1 MERATGTEVYG
12 CGSPQTTDITLN
24 IQTTTGGN
32 FSISLNCKNTV
43 DYLKKLVSK
52 KLKVSKDRICL
63 LHRERQ
69 LRDGTLEEN
78 GVLDGA
84 RVILLPSVET
94 GLLSHRPENSVMQ
107 ALESLNDTQ
116 VNDFLSGKSPL
127 NLTMRLGDHMMLIQL
142 QLSTLNSG
150 SSGCRSLRTST
161 PTKSSATPLRTASTS
176 RCESRESASP
186 QTVTPPT
193 CTPAPLD
200 HTYLSDVVPQTD
212 PTHHCGLKKQ
222 DIEMLK
228 NCFDLYRSMAAHDK
242 YNEKIANHED
252 LDDLSNDATEC
263 TLMDPSD
270 ESIEN
275 EQSPIKSLS
284 NLVSSPIDTTTQE
297 NNTALVNTVKNNLI
311 DLLKM
316 STNDVI
322 PSTSAICDKQCPS
335 TSSHTPDSSLSDDS
349 DNFTDQSS
357 FLAESTI
364 DEYPMENLFNSAVD
378 KGLFED
384 QDESMMDREISNLA
398 TTSHGSQDANSGTLP
413 SFQSI
418 NEPLKNKRFQYLL
431 HKTSKFKHPIGQN
444 KQKAFMQSVVNKH
457 KKRMQS
463 RQDTNLSQSSSSRTE
478 PYITNSRKLI
488 LQPSNGQSND
498 NPTPSTSKQVVFKA
512 PDAPKKPQRASPTPP
527 VDTKALIEASKNLT
541 QKLKKLSKEVL
552 TNKID
557 LRAAEETVCRK
568 IGPGAVIE
576 SMKHHGKGI
585 YSGTFSGTL
594 NPALQDRYG
603 RPKRDISTIIH
614 ILNDLLCAAPPIA
627 LAQKETSASCSSLAV
642 EEESACVE
650 CEQAASEAEAG
661 AESAAS
667 AASAGSA
674 ASAASVASAPADCSC
689 RRLDTKL
696 CAACQGNS
704 SGEICKKCDTAKT
717 LALEN
722 SKTKCKLEQLRL
734 VMQQKKQRREAR
746 KLKTLPYTN
755 SPSKTLTSPEPTPV
769 LQEEI
774 ETVA

>member
-32 FSISLNCKNTV
+32 FSISLNGKNTV
-43 DYLKKLVSK
+43 EHLKKVVSK

-78 GVLDGA
+78 GLLDGS

-94 GLLSHRPENSVMQ
+94 GLLSQRPENSVMQ

-142 QLSTLNSG
+142 RLSTLDSIA
-150 SSGCRSLRTST
+150 SSTSRSIRTST
-161 PTKSSATPLRTASTS
+161 PTKSATPATRTKSDT
-176 RCESRESASP
+176 RESPSP
-186 QTVTPPT
+186 QNTPQKPVDNDEMFEET
-193 CTPAPLD
+193 ENTKPEPQTHVLQKQDLEILQNAFEFYKSMAEEKYAEKPESSPEKDESMDTTNCT
-200 HTYLSDVVPQTD
+200 LSD
-212 PTHHCGLKKQ
+212 
-222 DIEMLK
+222 
-228 NCFDLYRSMAAHDK
+228 
-242 YNEKIANHED
+242 
-252 LDDLSNDATEC
+252 LSDTS
-263 TLMDPSD
+263 L
-270 ESIEN
+270 EN

-284 NLVSSPIDTTTQE
+284 NLVSSPIDVSTSE
-297 NNTALVNTVKNNLI
+297 GRDAALVNSVKSNLI
-311 DLLKM
+311 DLLSQNKLG
-316 STNDVI
+316 NEGI
-322 PSTSAICDKQCPS
+322 PSTSAICDKACS
-335 TSSHTPDSSLSDDS
+335 TSSSTPDSSFSDDS

-378 KGLFED
+378 KGLFEEH
-384 QDESMMDREISNLA
+384 DESMMDREISNLA
-398 TTSHGSQDANSGTLP
+398 TTSHGTQETTGALP

-457 KKRMQS
+457 KKRMQN
-463 RQDTNLSQSSSSRTE
+463 RQDSNLVQPSTSRTE

-488 LQPSNGQSND
+488 LQPSNGQVED
-498 NPTPSTSKQVVFKA
+498 NATPSTSKQIPFRA

-557 LRAAEETVCRK
+557 LRAAEETVRTK

-614 ILNDLLCAAPPIA
+614 ILNDLLCAAPPLA
-627 LAQKETSASCSSLAV
+627 LAQKDTKRSCSSNT
-642 EEESACVE
+642 ESESNKCLG
-650 CEQAASEAEAG
+650 CSQPSCSYG
-661 AESAAS
+661 QCDGHPPSTSAAQPCACDQRDCRCGRLHRNVCPSCS
-667 AASAGSA
+667 AK
-674 ASAASVASAPADCSC
+674 SV
-689 RRLDTKL
+689 
-696 CAACQGNS
+696 
-704 SGEICKKCDTAKT
+704 SGELCKKCNTAKI

-746 KLKTLPYTN
+746 KLKTMPYNLPTKN
-755 SPSKTLTSPEPTPV
+755 LAAADKPAPIP
-769 LQEEI
+769 EEI

>member
-12 CGSPQTTDITLN
+12 CGSPQTSDITLN

-32 FSISLNCKNTV
+32 FSISLNPKNTV
-43 DYLKKLVSK
+43 EHLKKLVSK

-78 GVLDGA
+78 GLLDGS

-142 QLSTLNSG
+142 QLSTLNT
-150 SSGCRSLRTST
+150 SSTSCRSLRTST
-161 PTKSSATPLRTASTS
+161 PTKSSSTS
-176 RCESRESASP
+176 IRTTKCDARDSPSP
-186 QTVTPPT
+186 QTATLPT
-193 CTPAPLD
+193 CTPVPMD
-200 HTYLSDVVPQTD
+200 HSYISSETPK
-212 PTHHCGLKKQ
+212 PEPEATHGLQKQ
-222 DIEMLK
+222 DFEMLQ
-228 NCFDLYRSMAAHDK
+228 NCFDLYRSMAEEKYADK
-242 YNEKIANHED
+242 DTCDDKDET
-252 LDDLSNDATEC
+252 LDTTNCTVSDLSDTS
-263 TLMDPSD
+263 TD
-270 ESIEN
+270 N

-284 NLVSSPIDTTTQE
+284 NLVSSPIDAACAAE
-297 NNTALVNTVKNNLI
+297 IRAREKAALLNTVKNNLKDFLAQNNI
-311 DLLKM
+311 NEGEDI
-316 STNDVI
+316 I
-322 PSTSAICDKQCPS
+322 PERTIICDKQCAS
-335 TSSHTPDSSLSDDS
+335 TSSHTTDSSLSDDS

-398 TTSHGSQDANSGTLP
+398 TTSHGSQEANAGTLP

-463 RQDTNLSQSSSSRTE
+463 RQDTNLSQPSTSRTE

-488 LQPSNGQSND
+488 LQPSNGNGQTED
-498 NPTPSTSKQVVFKA
+498 MATPSTSKQIIFKA

-552 TNKID
+552 TNKIE
-557 LRAAEETVCRK
+557 LRAAEETTLCRK

-614 ILNDLLCAAPPIA
+614 ILNDLLCAAPPMAIS
-627 LAQKETSASCSSLAV
+627 QNSGGHSCSRRAQCACTARCECEVTAPCHRL
-642 EEESACVE
+642 EPKPCSACV
-650 CEQAASEAEAG
+650 
-661 AESAAS
+661 
-667 AASAGSA
+667 
-674 ASAASVASAPADCSC
+674 
-689 RRLDTKL
+689 
-696 CAACQGNS
+696 
-704 SGEICKKCDTAKT
+704 SGEMCKKCDTAKT
-717 LALEN
+717 LALDN

-746 KLKTLPYTN
+746 KLKTLPYTA
-755 SPSKTLTSPEPTPV
+755 SPSKTISSPEQAAG
-769 LQEEI
+769 LQDEI
-774 ETVA
+774 ETLA

>member
-1 MERATGTEVYG
+1 
-12 CGSPQTTDITLN
+12 
-24 IQTTTGGN
+24 
-32 FSISLNCKNTV
+32 
-43 DYLKKLVSK
+43 
-52 KLKVSKDRICL
+52 
-63 LHRERQ
+63 
-69 LRDGTLEEN
+69 
-78 GVLDGA
+78 
-84 RVILLPSVET
+84 
-94 GLLSHRPENSVMQ
+94 MQ

-161 PTKSSATPLRTASTS
+161 PTKSSSTSLRTTKCDA
-176 RCESRESASP
+176 RESPSP
-186 QTVTPPT
+186 QTATPT
-193 CTPAPLD
+193 CTPVPTD
-200 HTYLSDVVPQTD
+200 HSYISSETLKPVS
-212 PTHHCGLKKQ
+212 HHGLQKQ
-222 DIEMLK
+222 DFEMLQ
-228 NCFDLYRSMAAHDK
+228 NCFDLYRSMAEDK
-242 YNEKIANHED
+242 FSEKTGDKDSMDTSNCT
-252 LDDLSNDATEC
+252 LSDLSDT
-263 TLMDPSD
+263 SV
-270 ESIEN
+270 EN

-284 NLVSSPIDTTTQE
+284 NLVSSPIDTTTPE
-297 NNTALVNTVKNNLI
+297 SREAAALVRSVKNNLLN
-311 DLLKM
+311 LLTQNNI
-316 STNDVI
+316 STDVI
-322 PSTSAICDKQCPS
+322 PSASGICDKQCPS

-398 TTSHGSQDANSGTLP
+398 TTSHGSQEDNSGTLP

-463 RQDTNLSQSSSSRTE
+463 RQDTNLSQPSTSRTE

-488 LQPSNGQSND
+488 LQPSNGQTD
-498 NPTPSTSKQVVFKA
+498 DTATPSTSKQVVFKA
-512 PDAPKKPQRASPTPP
+512 PDIPKKLQRASPTPP

-557 LRAAEETVCRK
+557 LRVPEETVCRK

-594 NPALQDRYG
+594 NPALQDR
-603 RPKRDISTIIH
+603 
-614 ILNDLLCAAPPIA
+614 
-627 LAQKETSASCSSLAV
+627 
-642 EEESACVE
+642 
-650 CEQAASEAEAG
+650 
-661 AESAAS
+661 
-667 AASAGSA
+667 
-674 ASAASVASAPADCSC
+674 
-689 RRLDTKL
+689 
-696 CAACQGNS
+696 
-704 SGEICKKCDTAKT
+704 
-717 LALEN
+717 
-722 SKTKCKLEQLRL
+722 
-734 VMQQKKQRREAR
+734 
-746 KLKTLPYTN
+746 
-755 SPSKTLTSPEPTPV
+755 
-769 LQEEI
+769 
-774 ETVA
+774 

>member
-12 CGSPQTTDITLN
+12 CGSPHSTDITLN

-32 FSISLNCKNTV
+32 FSVSMNGKNTV
-43 DYLKKLVSK
+43 EHLKKLVSK

-78 GVLDGA
+78 GLLDGS

-150 SSGCRSLRTST
+150 SSSATRSLRTST
-161 PTKSSATPLRTASTS
+161 PAKASSSSSTKYEHMEPSNQQSTS
-176 RCESRESASP
+176 LKTSKGDELSLDCDKIKIES
-186 QTVTPPT
+186 PPSI
-193 CTPAPLD
+193 L
-200 HTYLSDVVPQTD
+200 H
-212 PTHHCGLKKQ
+212 KKDLEILQ
-222 DIEMLK
+222 
-228 NCFDLYRSMAAHDK
+228 NAFDLYRTMAEEK
-242 YNEKIANHED
+242 YGTKSEVNLDELDTSSCSISD
-252 LDDLSNDATEC
+252 LTSSSL
-263 TLMDPSD
+263 
-270 ESIEN
+270 EN

-284 NLVSSPIDTTTQE
+284 NLVSSPLDASVSE
-297 NNTALVNTVKNNLI
+297 NREVNISNSVKSSLIELLTNNKLP
-311 DLLKM
+311 
-316 STNDVI
+316 NDVV
-322 PSTSAICDKQCPS
+322 PSTSGMCDKTY
-335 TSSHTPDSSLSDDS
+335 TSATSHTPESSLSDDS

-364 DEYPMENLFNSAVD
+364 DEYPMENLFNSAID
-378 KGLFED
+378 KGLFQN

-398 TTSHGSQDANSGTLP
+398 TTSHGSQESSNGALP
-413 SFQSI
+413 SFQSL

-457 KKRMQS
+457 KKRMQM
-463 RQDTNLSQSSSSRTE
+463 RQDTQPQPSTSRTE
-478 PYITNSRKLI
+478 PYVASVKKSVPLDTVIADDSAVA
-488 LQPSNGQSND
+488 
-498 NPTPSTSKQVVFKA
+498 STSKSVPFKA
-512 PDAPKKPQRASPTPP
+512 PEAPKKPQRASPIPP

-541 QKLKKLSKEVL
+541 QKLKRLSKEVL
-552 TNKID
+552 TNKLD
-557 LRAAEETVCRK
+557 LRMAEESMRSK

-614 ILNDLLCAAPPIA
+614 ILNDLLCASPPISTLTQPMA
-627 LAQKETSASCSSLAV
+627 VGVERFSSSDH
-642 EEESACVE
+642 ESVDPAW
-650 CEQAASEAEAG
+650 
-661 AESAAS
+661 
-667 AASAGSA
+667 
-674 ASAASVASAPADCSC
+674 VAS
-689 RRLDTKL
+689 T
-696 CAACQGNS
+696 
-704 SGEICKKCDTAKT
+704 
-717 LALEN
+717 
-722 SKTKCKLEQLRL
+722 
-734 VMQQKKQRREAR
+734 
-746 KLKTLPYTN
+746 
-755 SPSKTLTSPEPTPV
+755 
-769 LQEEI
+769 
-774 ETVA
+774 

>member
-12 CGSPQTTDITLN
+12 CGSTQSTDITLN
-24 IQTTTGGN
+24 IHTTTGGN
-32 FSISLNCKNTV
+32 FSVSLNGKSTV
-43 DYLKKLVSK
+43 EHLKKLVSK

-78 GVLDGA
+78 GLMDGS

-94 GLLSHRPENSVMQ
+94 GLLSQRPENTVMQ

-142 QLSTLNSG
+142 QLSTLH
-150 SSGCRSLRTST
+150 SSSCPRSLRNSAAAKTS
-161 PTKSSATPLRTASTS
+161 STS
-176 RCESRESASP
+176 QQAASDNKDSKDSNHQNNTQKSEP
-186 QTVTPPT
+186 ETNSPEKEKSNPDLQTHVFQKHDLELLQN
-193 CTPAPLD
+193 A
-200 HTYLSDVVPQTD
+200 
-212 PTHHCGLKKQ
+212 
-222 DIEMLK
+222 
-228 NCFDLYRSMAAHDK
+228 FDLYRSMAEEKYANATKTEAKNDK
-242 YNEKIANHED
+242 TES
-252 LDDLSNDATEC
+252 LDGTNCTIPDLSNITV
-263 TLMDPSD
+263 
-270 ESIEN
+270 EN
-275 EQSPIKSLS
+275 DQSPIKSLS
-284 NLVSSPIDTTTQE
+284 NMVSSPIDTSATPTTE
-297 NNTALVNTVKNNLI
+297 TRDMSIVNSVKSNLLE
-311 DLLKM
+311 LLSQNK
-316 STNDVI
+316 SNSEPV
-322 PSTSAICDKQCPS
+322 PSTSGMTDKACPS
-335 TSSHTPDSSLSDDS
+335 TSSHASDSSFSDDN

-378 KGLFED
+378 KGLFGD
-384 QDESMMDREISNLA
+384 QDECMLDREISNLA
-398 TTSHGSQDANSGTLP
+398 TTSHGQASNTGTLP
-413 SFQSI
+413 SFQSL

-444 KQKAFMQSVVNKH
+444 KQRAFMQSVVNKH

-463 RQDTNLSQSSSSRTE
+463 RQDNIAAQPSTSRTE
-478 PYITNSRKLI
+478 PYITNPRKLI
-488 LQPSNGQSND
+488 LQPSNSNAD
-498 NPTPSTSKQVVFKA
+498 DQATPSTSKQISFRP
-512 PDAPKKPQRASPTPP
+512 PDAPKKPARVLPTPT

-557 LRAAEETVCRK
+557 LRTAEETMRSK

-614 ILNDLLCAAPPIA
+614 ILNDLLCATPPIA
-627 LAQKETSASCSSLAV
+627 LAQKDPSHSCASTEEQTKCVGCSQPSCLYGQCDGHLPSTSTDKK
-642 EEESACVE
+642 
-650 CEQAASEAEAG
+650 
-661 AESAAS
+661 
-667 AASAGSA
+667 
-674 ASAASVASAPADCSC
+674 DCSC
-689 RRLDTKL
+689 KLTHCQCIRLAPVACASCVTKTPD
-696 CAACQGNS
+696 
-704 SGEICKKCDTAKT
+704 EICKKCDTAKA
-717 LALEN
+717 LAIEN

-746 KLKTLPYTN
+746 KLKTMPYANTAPKAI
-755 SPSKTLTSPEPTPV
+755 SSPEQPPV
-769 LQEEI
+769 IKEEI

>member
-12 CGSPQTTDITLN
+12 CGSPQTSDITLN

-32 FSISLNCKNTV
+32 FSVSVNGKNTV
-43 DYLKKLVSK
+43 EHLKKLVSK
-52 KLKVSKDRICL
+52 KLRVSKDRICL

-69 LRDGTLEEN
+69 LSDGTLEEN
-78 GVLDGA
+78 GLLDGS

-142 QLSTLNSG
+142 QLSTLNNGSG
-150 SSGCRSLRTST
+150 SRSLRTST
-161 PTKSSATPLRTASTS
+161 PSKATASTS
-176 RCESRESASP
+176 SSSTSTATTSRTKCDAREAPSP
-186 QTVTPPT
+186 QTAPPT
-193 CTPAPLD
+193 CTPVPMD
-200 HTYLSDVVPQTD
+200 HSYISSDNPKPEPD
-212 PTHHCGLKKQ
+212 PHGLQK
-222 DIEMLK
+222 DFEMLQ
-228 NCFDLYRSMAAHDK
+228 NCFDLYRKMAE
-242 YNEKIANHED
+242 EKFIEETC
-252 LDDLSNDATEC
+252 DACKAKQEAVETPSC
-263 TLMDPSD
+263 TISD
-270 ESIEN
+270 ISDTSIEN

-284 NLVSSPIDTTTQE
+284 NLVSSPIDSTSKECISEQA
-297 NNTALVNTVKNNLI
+297 ALVNSVKNDLI
-311 DLLKM
+311 DFLSQNKLD
-316 STNDVI
+316 DVI
-322 PSTSAICDKQCPS
+322 TSSSAMCDKQCPP
-335 TSSHTPDSSLSDDS
+335 TSSQTPDSSDDS

-398 TTSHGSQDANSGTLP
+398 TTSHGSQEANTGALP

-463 RQDTNLSQSSSSRTE
+463 RQDTNLSQPSTSRTE

-488 LQPSNGQSND
+488 LQPSTQGQTDD
-498 NPTPSTSKQVVFKA
+498 NATPSTSKQVTFKA

-557 LRAAEETVCRK
+557 LRTAEDVRTK

-627 LAQKETSASCSSLAV
+627 LGQKDTSHTCTVVTDETGKCSGCSQAGCAHGQCDGHAPSTSAAAKHC
-642 EEESACVE
+642 ACE
-650 CEQAASEAEAG
+650 IK
-661 AESAAS
+661 
-667 AASAGSA
+667 
-674 ASAASVASAPADCSC
+674 DCQC
-689 RRLDTKL
+689 LRLEPKL
-696 CAACQGNS
+696 CATCVGKAAGD
-704 SGEICKKCDTAKT
+704 ICKKCDTAKT
-717 LALEN
+717 VAMEN

-755 SPSKTLTSPEPTPV
+755 SPSKTIASPEQAPPV
-769 LQEEI
+769 IKEEI